1 MCPQGGMEVL
11 PKLGDKLG
19 SSVRNDCLGHTMHTH
34 DTSKVQLGILLSPV
48 VGVHQ
53 NEMSRLGESIHN
65 PPYGIILVAE
75 RGRLIMKSM
84 LMSSHFEAVIFR
96 GCSNLTCLS

>member
-19 SSVRNDCLGHTMHTH
+19 SSVENDCLGHTMQTH
-34 DTSKVQLGILLSPV
+34 DTSKVQLDILLSHV
-48 VGVHQ
+48 VDVHR
-53 NEMSRLGESIHN
+53 NEMSRLSESIHN

-75 RGRLIMKSM
+75 RGTLTMKFM
-84 LMSSHFEAVIFR
+84 LMSSHFETVIFR
-96 GCSNLTCLS
+96 GCSNPAGLS